1 MHPLISKIPDIVQF
15 WQQILLKI
23 SCTSTPN
30 SLLILIQLLAV
41 CFEEGECLLRRG
53 KGSAVIFDLRT
64 NRTKLQQICYQ
75 IEFAAQVDGQFGV
88 LLG

>member
-30 SLLILIQLLAV
+30 NLLVLIQLLAV
-41 CFEEGECLLRRG
+41 CFKESECLLRGR

-64 NRTKLQQICYQ
+64 YRTELQQICYQ
-75 IEFAAQVDGQFGV
+75 IEFAAQVDGKFGV